1 MKMIIRETA
10 ISACLALLALSA
22 AAFPDSTAI
31 TLDSFLK
38 MALENNPETKIS
50 AAQEASGSA
59 SLQSARSALLPRV
72 GLSAQA
78 TRNQSV
84 DSFPAMSEP
93 RDQLSAGVSGSLLLY
108 DFGRT
113 GSKIRQAGHALTATR
128 ESGRLARQEVV
139 LTAKTAY
146 FNALLAGKML
156 DVARESVRQSEEHL
170 LQARTLFEIGKQA
183 KYAVTKAEVDVAN
196 ARVAL
201 IKAQSGIKAAKVK
214 MESAAGVDLPEG
226 MIFSDSLEQ
235 NESAIALEG
244 AFASADSL
252 RPDLR
257 AAAARLEMARTQVR
271 GARADYLP
279 ELNASA
285 GYGYR
290 SPDATDWTG
299 SWNAGVSLSQPLY
312 QGGAIRAKVLMAE
325 ASFAEAE
332 ATFVRTRQVA
342 HAGIQQYLLDK
353 QDAMER
359 VAAAVK
365 YIAEASE
372 GLSMSQERYR
382 AGAATFIEVT
392 DAEVALVNARITHA
406 QALYDYRVAHARLL
420 GATGMDK

>member
-1 MKMIIRETA
+1 MKTIKTTVL
-10 ISACLALLALSA
+10 ACLANLALSSA
-22 AAFPDSTAI
+22 ALPDSTVVS
-31 TLDSFLK
+31 LDSFLK
-38 MALENNPETKIS
+38 LALENNPQTKIS
-50 AAQEASGSA
+50 AAQEASSRA
-59 SLQSARSALLPRV
+59 SLQSARSGLLPKV

-78 TRNQSV
+78 TRNQSL

-113 GSKIRQAGHALTATR
+113 GSQVRQAGHALTAAR
-128 ESGRLARQEVV
+128 ESVRSARQEVV

-146 FNALLAGKML
+146 FNALLARKML

-170 LQARTLFEIGKQA
+170 LQAQTLFEIGKQA

-196 ARVAL
+196 ARVSL
-201 IKAQSGIKAAKVK
+201 IKAHSGIKNAKVD
-214 MESAAGVDLPEG
+214 MEKAAGITLSESLG
-226 MIFSDSLEQ
+226 LCDSLEKIEDSISLTQ
-235 NESAIALEG
+235 
-244 AFASADSL
+244 AFVYADSL

-257 AAAARLEMARTQVR
+257 GAATQVEAARSQVK
-271 GARADYLP
+271 GARAEYLP
-279 ELNASA
+279 DINASA

-290 SPDATDWTG
+290 SPDATSWTG
-299 SWNAGVSLSQPLY
+299 NWNAGVSLSQPLY
-312 QGGAIRAKVLMAE
+312 QGGAIRAKVAQAE
-325 ASFAEAE
+325 AALQKAE
-332 ATFVRTRQVA
+332 ATLTLTSQTA
-342 HAGIQQYLLDK
+342 HAEIQRYLLDK

-359 VAAAVK
+359 TSAAVK

-406 QALYDYRVAHARLL
+406 QALYDYRVAHAKLL
-420 GATGMDK
+420 LATGMDQ

>member
-1 MKMIIRETA
+1 
-10 ISACLALLALSA
+10 
-22 AAFPDSTAI
+22 
-31 TLDSFLK
+31 
-38 MALENNPETKIS
+38 
-50 AAQEASGSA
+50 
-59 SLQSARSALLPRV
+59 
-72 GLSAQA
+72 
-78 TRNQSV
+78 
-84 DSFPAMSEP
+84 
-93 RDQLSAGVSGSLLLY
+93 
-108 DFGRT
+108 
-113 GSKIRQAGHALTATR
+113 
-128 ESGRLARQEVV
+128 
-139 LTAKTAY
+139 
-146 FNALLAGKML
+146 
-156 DVARESVRQSEEHL
+156 
-170 LQARTLFEIGKQA
+170 
-183 KYAVTKAEVDVAN
+183 
-196 ARVAL
+196 
-201 IKAQSGIKAAKVK
+201 
-214 MESAAGVDLPEG
+214 
-226 MIFSDSLEQ
+226 
-235 NESAIALEG
+235 
-244 AFASADSL
+244 
-252 RPDLR
+252 
-257 AAAARLEMARTQVR
+257 MARTQVR